1 MLYRMIGMSLAAILL
16 LGKFFVVGAAAQE
29 NPIPDFSGYWA
40 RAATSQGRT
49 FQAPENGPGPIVLAE
64 DAGAGLWA
72 GDYTNPILQPHA
84 QDAVRAHSELG
95 RAGETQHP
103 AWVMCWFM
111 GAPLILN
118 MNFPIQFLQTSDAV
132 TIIYERNNQVRQI
145 LLNEQHQAEFEPTW
159 YGSSVGHYEGN
170 DTLVIDT
177 RGQNDRAVIDRFGTP
192 RSENLRVIERYT
204 IRPDRSAI
212 DVELTVED
220 QDVFTTSWTAHATYW
235 ETRSFLEYICP
246 ENNRDPQGGEFPMP
260 IADKAD
266 F

>member
-1 MLYRMIGMSLAAILL
+1 MLYRMIGMSVAAILL

-29 NPIPDFSGYWA
+29 NSTPDFSGYWA

-49 FQAPENGPGPIVLAE
+49 FQAPESGPGPIVLAE

-84 QDAVRAHSELG
+84 LDAVRAHAELG

-103 AWVMCWFM
+103 AWVLCWSM

-118 MNFPIQFLQTSDAV
+118 MNFPIQFLQTSDVV

-145 LLNEQHQAEFEPTW
+145 LLNEHHQDEFEPTW

-170 DTLVIDT
+170 DALVIDT
-177 RGQNDRAVIDRFGTP
+177 RGQNDKAVVDRFGTP
-192 RSENLRVIERYT
+192 RSEHLRVVERYT

-212 DVELTVED
+212 DVEERTPAARC
-220 QDVFTTSWTAHATYW
+220 SR
-235 ETRSFLEYICP
+235 TRWCISCP
-246 ENNRDPQGGEFPMP
+246 RAPP
-260 IADKAD
+260 IQFSRCWRSVLA
-266 F
+266 